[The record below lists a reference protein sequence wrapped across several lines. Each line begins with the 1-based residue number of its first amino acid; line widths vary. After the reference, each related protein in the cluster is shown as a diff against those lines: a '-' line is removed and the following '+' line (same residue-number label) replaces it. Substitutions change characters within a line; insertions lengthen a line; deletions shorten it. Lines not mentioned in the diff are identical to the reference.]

1 MSRITVRDPGP
12 ELEPLMT
19 PAEVADLFRVD
30 VATVGRW
37 AREGR
42 LKPVTT
48 PGGRPR
54 YDAAMVRALIAE
66 EAQA

>member
-1 MSRITVRDPGP
+1 MSRVP

-19 PAEVADLFRVD
+19 PAEVADLYRVS

-37 AREGR
+37 RREGR
-42 LKPVTT
+42 LTPVST

-54 YDAAMVRALIAE
+54 YDAAKVRAFLTE
-66 EAQA
+66 RRPS

>member
-1 MSRITVRDPGP
+1 VSAP

-42 LKPVTT
+42 LTPVPT

-54 YDAAMVRALIAE
+54 FNAAKVRAMVSGTE
-66 EAQA
+66 NES